1 MKSITFTKKYT
12 WYVVSVLLFALLAYY
27 LLQVRESGSVPN
39 AAFYVVDT
47 VERGEVTSGIET
59 TGDIIAAQKLDID
72 VYKQLSRI
80 DVVNVQNGSHVEV
93 GAVLL
98 SFDKNDAYVDTQS
111 SRVTVVEAELAL
123 QNARENTGDINTEIR
138 SLENKI
144 GGYRKTI
151 ADSEV
156 DIKDAFTDFLNE
168 GLSIDPHPDR
178 YLGLDD
184 RTEPTLSGRYVSD
197 VEGQYVIEVYASG
210 AESGYSYRVSGL
222 EAMTGSVNVGM
233 AANLGTRGLKITF
246 PADTRSNDKWIVS
259 VPDTKAATYIE
270 LKQDY
275 EETVANLEKSIRDAR
290 VELSNAEENVANL
303 RQTDTRVYRNL
314 TVEQAESSLAEAR
327 QRLSKNYDVVGER
340 DIVAP
345 FSGTVEGMENVVVG
359 ATPVGGA
366 EDTINLGTLISDDF
380 LTTFTLSATDVAK
393 VLVGQK
399 VKVTVTS
406 LTAQPTFEATIT
418 QISSLP
424 SSEGVAQYEIQALLD
439 YDRTTSPL
447 VLREGMLADIEVV
460 QQEKNDAL
468 RIPTSA
474 VKYEQGK
481 AKVSVVD
488 QLTEEQKAQATRMG
502 IVRVENTT
510 IATYEVDVELGIVGQ
525 YYAEVMRGLKEGD
538 IIVTS
543 SLAQNANETVVEETR
558 FGPPSGGQ
566 RPSGSEDTQTGTT
579 QNRSTGP
586 AVNR

>member
-1 MKSITFTKKYT
+1 MKSIVFVKKYK
-12 WYVVSVLLFALLAYY
+12 WYLVSVLVFALLAYY
-27 LLQVRESGSVPN
+27 FLHAKETDSTPE
-39 AAFYVVDT
+39 ATFYVVDT
-47 VERGEVTSGIET
+47 VELGEVTSGIQT

-80 DVVNVQNGSHVEV
+80 DAVNVQNGSHVE
-93 GAVLL
+93 ADTVLL

-111 SRVTVVEAELAL
+111 SRVAVVEAELAL
-123 QNARENTGDINTEIR
+123 QNAKDNTGDINTEIR

-144 GGYRKTI
+144 AGYKKTI

-156 DIKDAFTDFLNE
+156 DIEDAYIDFLND
-168 GLSIDPHPDR
+168 GLAIDPHPDR
-178 YLGLDD
+178 YMGLDD

-197 VEGQYVIEVYASG
+197 VEGQYVIEVYGSG

-222 EAMTGSVNVGM
+222 QTMTGSVIFGKAVDI
-233 AANLGTRGLKITF
+233 GTRGLKMTF
-246 PADTRSNDKWIVS
+246 SNDTKSNDKWIVY
-259 VPDTKAATYIE
+259 VPDTKVATYVE

-275 EETVANLEKSIRDAR
+275 EEIVANLEKTIRDTK
-290 VELSNAEENVANL
+290 VELGNAEENLANL
-303 RQTDTRVYRNL
+303 RQTDTNAYRNL
-314 TVEQAESSLAEAR
+314 TVEQAQSSLAEAR
-327 QRLSKNYDVVGER
+327 QRLSQNYDVVQER

-345 FSGTVEGMENVVVG
+345 FSGTVEGMENVVAG

-393 VLVGQK
+393 VSVGQK

-406 LTAQPTFEATIT
+406 LTGQPTFEATIT

-424 SSEGVAQYEIQALLD
+424 SSEGVAQYDIQALLN
-439 YDRTTSPL
+439 YDRTTSPSI
-447 VLREGMLADIEVV
+447 LREGMLADIEVV

-488 QLTEEQKAQATRMG
+488 QLTEEQKVQATRMG
-502 IVRVENTT
+502 IVRAENTT

-525 YYAEVMRGLKEGD
+525 YYAEVTNGLKEGD

-543 SLAQNANETVVEETR
+543 SLAPNANESVVEEAR
-558 FGPPSGGQ
+558 FGPPGGGQ
-566 RPSGSEDTQTGTT
+566 RSGGNAPAGSN
-579 QNRSTGP
+579 QNRQTAP
-586 AVNR
+586 ATNQ